1 MEKLLVRGGRPL
13 RGTVTVSGAKN
24 AAVALLPATILARDA
39 CVVDNLPEIQ
49 DVLLLRDILS
59 RMGAKVEYVPEERR
73 MTVDTSAD
81 MTTGATF
88 GLVRRMRASYY
99 LLGAL
104 LARYGH
110 AQIALPGGCDIGQR
124 PIDQHLKGLRALG
137 AEVETEHG
145 ILKAKT
151 NGLRGAEVYLDVA
164 SVGATVNIMLA
175 SVHAEGLTTIV
186 NAAKEPHVVDL
197 ANFLN
202 CMGASVK
209 GAGTDVIRVR
219 GKKDLH
225 GTSYTIIPDQ
235 IEAGTLM
242 IAAAATRGD
251 VVIQN
256 VISTHLESIS
266 AKLIEMGVHVD
277 QGYDHVRV
285 YSDKRPRH
293 VTIKTLPYPGFP
305 TDIQQPI
312 SALLCT
318 AEGTSVIIESIFE
331 DRFKQVA
338 EFCRM
343 GARVSVDNR
352 VAVIEGVEKLT
363 GAPVTASDLRAGA
376 ALIVAG
382 LMAEGETYI
391 KNVKFI
397 DRGYE
402 RIEDKLISLGAS
414 IERIEV
420 EDEYGMYE

>member
-1 MEKLLVRGGRPL
+1 MVRGGRPL

-266 AKLIEMGVHVD
+266 AKLIAGD
-277 QGYDHVRV
+277 GRSCGSGLRPCPRV
-285 YSDKRPRH
+285 QRQAARGT
-293 VTIKTLPYPGFP
+293 VTIKTLPYLDSR
-305 TDIQQPI
+305 TDPAADLGCCARPRARASSTRASSRGPVQAGGRVLQDGRARERRQPR
-312 SALLCT
+312 
-318 AEGTSVIIESIFE
+318 GG
-331 DRFKQVA
+331 D
-338 EFCRM
+338 
-343 GARVSVDNR
+343 
-352 VAVIEGVEKLT
+352 EGVE
-363 GAPVTASDLRAGA
+363 S
-376 ALIVAG
+376 
-382 LMAEGETYI
+382 
-391 KNVKFI
+391 
-397 DRGYE
+397 
-402 RIEDKLISLGAS
+402 
-414 IERIEV
+414 
-420 EDEYGMYE
+420 

>member
-1 MEKLLVRGGRPL
+1 LVRGGRPL

>member
-1 MEKLLVRGGRPL
+1 MVRGGRPL